1 MKKFTRTRKALI
13 LFCYTLITLY
23 FVELAHTVNIEHKFV
38 GEDGIR
44 YFEEQIKDEYYIYY
58 TYKKNTFGFESEI
71 TPAKLP
77 NMKYENYDLVIAH
90 YANNKLAYDVPLSF
104 TMLTGFIIL
113 FSIMLSYTTSQ
124 IEPVDLDGRT
134 YHVNKKQINRFH
146 NEFTY
151 IGLSYLFCFHAYLH
165 INDFTS
171 LAKVIFQTLLITYFV
186 RRKKL
191 I

>member
-71 TPAKLP
+71 TPAK
-77 NMKYENYDLVIAH
+77 Y
-90 YANNKLAYDVPLSF
+90 
-104 TMLTGFIIL
+104 
-113 FSIMLSYTTSQ
+113 Q
-124 IEPVDLDGRT
+124 I
-134 YHVNKKQINRFH
+134 
-146 NEFTY
+146 
-151 IGLSYLFCFHAYLH
+151 
-165 INDFTS
+165 
-171 LAKVIFQTLLITYFV
+171 
-186 RRKKL
+186 
-191 I
+191 